1 MDNRINEIFRKISTL
16 RSGMPDLEAAVRDQV
31 NCGLDCTENSL
42 RLIGMRKE
50 LAHLVGEWKA
60 AGGGDL
66 SLHLQ
71 QRIGSGAVKHET
83 KLVRSTPRR

>member
-1 MDNRINEIFRKISTL
+1 
-16 RSGMPDLEAAVRDQV
+16 MPDLEAAVRDEV
-31 NCGLDCTENSL
+31 NCGLDCTEKAL

-50 LAHLVGEWKA
+50 LAHLVGEWKT

-71 QRIGSGAVKHET
+71 QRIGSGAMKREAKV
-83 KLVRSTPRR
+83 VRFTPRR